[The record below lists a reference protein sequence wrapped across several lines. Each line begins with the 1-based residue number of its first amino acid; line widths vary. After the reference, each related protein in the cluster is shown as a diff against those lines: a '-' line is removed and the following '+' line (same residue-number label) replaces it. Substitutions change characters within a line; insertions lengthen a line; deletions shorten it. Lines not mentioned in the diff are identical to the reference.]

1 MSKGNVGF
9 THSQALEPRDDD
21 FKLPREVV
29 ESDTRSEVHRFWWC
43 DSMPVFS
50 ISASTTSIKSD
61 AAAIMQNISTV
72 IIVQCS
78 PLIWSMDA
86 RSFQI

>member
-29 ESDTRSEVHRFWWC
+29 ESDTRSEVHRFWRF
-43 DSMPVFS
+43 DARPLSS
-50 ISASTTSIKSD
+50 ISPFTTSIESD

-72 IIVQCS
+72 ITVQCN
-78 PLIWSMDA
+78 
-86 RSFQI
+86 